1 MDKTRTKK
9 QQKWQLVEFLEAD
22 LIRNTTTNQDG
33 NQQSTIESKTMDENS
48 HDDAIVVDEDS
59 VGGVHDE

>member
-1 MDKTRTKK
+1 M
-9 QQKWQLVEFLEAD
+9 EFLEAD